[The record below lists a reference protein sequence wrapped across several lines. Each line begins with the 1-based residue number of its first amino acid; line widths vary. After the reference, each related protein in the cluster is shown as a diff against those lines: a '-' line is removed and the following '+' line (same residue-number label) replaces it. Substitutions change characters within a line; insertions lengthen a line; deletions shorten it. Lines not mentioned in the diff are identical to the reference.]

1 MQAQSR
7 PPDTHASPPG
17 HAPSH
22 VDPWMPSHGCV
33 PETHWQEP
41 RMSAQIGVSAGH
53 SPQQNGAPLIA
64 PHGGPTIV
72 VDDVDVLDVV
82 LVDDVVGGDVG
93 STFDGHGPSAV
104 GWLTLKSRASSFRTS
119 P

>member
-1 MQAQSR
+1 
-7 PPDTHASPPG
+7 
-17 HAPSH
+17 
-22 VDPWMPSHGCV
+22 
-33 PETHWQEP
+33 
-41 RMSAQIGVSAGH
+41 MSAQIGVSAGH

-64 PHGGPTIV
+64 PHGGPTIA
-72 VDDVDVLDVV
+72 VDDGDVLDVVLDVV

-119 P
+119 PPATPPKCTQ